1 MKVKRILLLLFVLFL
16 AGCHNK
22 DNDNNLDSVVST
34 PENRTQETLSIKLS
48 KDYSNC
54 QNDLVYRD
62 YGTGVH
68 LTSHS
73 SLTINQLDLEL
84 QNDET
89 AIICAVNLENYEV
102 IKISDYKP
110 NQYIVFKPITDGV
123 YQLIAVISSGELRD
137 LTPNAFAATAL
148 TQEDTTAG
156 FILLQ

>member
-1 MKVKRILLLLFVLFL
+1 MKVKRILLLLFVLSL
-16 AGCHNK
+16 VGCQNK
-22 DNDNNLDSVVST
+22 DNDNNPDTIVSIK
-34 PENRTQETLSIKLS
+34 EALTQEALSVKLS
-48 KDYSNC
+48 KDDSNC

-62 YGTGVH
+62 YGTGVQ

-84 QNDET
+84 QDDET
-89 AIICAVNLENYEV
+89 AIICAIHLENHEV

-123 YQLIAVISSGELRD
+123 YQLIAVISNGEIRD
-137 LTPNAFAATAL
+137 LTPNAVATTAL